1 MSLRM
6 LFSSIRPD
14 LCWIGLFPLIFRHLS
29 KGMLFARCRKQ
40 KEAER
45 NSDDPLAN
53 ERSHNAL
60 AQLSAS
66 GGACKAKALVVIERR
81 PHGVTITRGG
91 PHRKTQRVERSVR
104 SRSAFCRHATFF
116 RADFLYAEGYT
127 VVVLVWSCFA
137 GESSCSKF
145 HCAA

>member
-6 LFSSIRPD
+6 LFCRIRPD
-14 LCWIGLFPLIFRHLS
+14 LCWIRLFPLIFRHLS

-45 NSDDPLAN
+45 NNDDALAN

-66 GGACKAKALVVIERR
+66 GGACKAKARWYGATAGRAESTE
-81 PHGVTITRGG
+81 HDEE
-91 PHRKTQRVERSVR
+91 HEQEQEVEEE
-104 SRSAFCRHATFF
+104 
-116 RADFLYAEGYT
+116 L
-127 VVVLVWSCFA
+127 
-137 GESSCSKF
+137 
-145 HCAA
+145 